1 MACSSRV
8 HSSASAM
15 LINIVNVDPVNVD
28 SVDTDRTP
36 RTEGEP

>member
-1 MACSSRV
+1 
-8 HSSASAM
+8 M